1 MGIKRRST
9 TTYTTTKNMK
19 NILALILLPLV
30 CCVPIEKTNLK
41 TENDINL
48 VTFDGTESTTFQFIE
63 LDDPVMGG
71 VSSGTFEVN
80 EIEGYG
86 IHNGTVRDVPS
97 LSAPGVIAAFAEGD
111 FNDISSAISG
121 YLVLRVRSPVPEYN
135 GFRISFAAGAINAR
149 YSCSGGG
156 QIPFSRGCYKARF
169 QVPAGHEFSE
179 VAVPFSNFSDLWSPS
194 TGDQTV
200 TCSEDTSVCPTE
212 KELAKIQDIQ
222 IWAEGVNGEIH
233 LEIESISARIA

>member
-1 MGIKRRST
+1 MGVERKFTVLQRT
-9 TTYTTTKNMK
+9 AYKMK
-19 NILALILLPLV
+19 LLLSFVLLHLV
-30 CCVPIEKTNLK
+30 CGSPIDKTVLEEPEEIK
-41 TENDINL
+41 L

-97 LSAPGVIAAFAEGD
+97 LSAPGVIAAFALGD
-111 FNDISSAISG
+111 FNDISKAISG
-121 YLVLRVRSPVPEYN
+121 HLVLRVRTPVPEYT
-135 GFRISFAAGAINAR
+135 GFRISFAAGAINPR

-169 QVPAGHEFSE
+169 QVPGGSEFSE
-179 VAVPFSNFSDLWSPS
+179 VKVPFSSFSDLWSPA

-200 TCSEDTSVCPTE
+200 TCSEDPRVCPTE
-212 KELAKIQDIQ
+212 KELASIQDIQ

-233 LEIESISARIA
+233 LEIESISARIK

>member
-48 VTFDGTESTTFQFIE
+48 VTFDGAESTTFKFME
-63 LDDPVMGG
+63 LDDTVMGG

-97 LSAPGVIAAFAEGD
+97 ISAPGAISALALGD
-111 FNDISSAISG
+111 FNDASSAISG
-121 YLVLRVRSPVPEYN
+121 DLILTVRTTVPDYT
-135 GFRISFAAGAINAR
+135 GFRISFAAGAINPR
-149 YSCSGGG
+149 YSCEGGG
-156 QIPFSRGCYKARF
+156 QIPFSRGCFKAGF
-169 QVPAGHEFSE
+169 QVPAGDGFSE
-179 VAVPFSNFSDLWSPS
+179 VRVPFSSFSDLWSLPD
-194 TGDQTV
+194 GNPTV
-200 TCSEDTSVCPTE
+200 TCEEDPSVCPKE
-212 KELAKIQDIQ
+212 KDLAKIQEIKF
-222 IWAEGVNGEIH
+222 WAQGVKGEIH
-233 LEIESISARIA
+233 LEIKSIAARIA

>member
-1 MGIKRRST
+1 MGVKRKSAVYLKTIIK
-9 TTYTTTKNMK
+9 MK
-19 NILALILLPLV
+19 FNLLLLLLPLV
-30 CCVPIEKTNLK
+30 YCIPIEKNNLK
-41 TENDINL
+41 TENDIKL
-48 VTFDGTESTTFQFIE
+48 VTFDGAESTTFKFIE

-111 FNDISSAISG
+111 LNDISSAISG
-121 YLVLRVRSPVPEYN
+121 YLVLRVRTPVPEYN

-179 VAVPFSNFSDLWSPS
+179 VQIPFSNFSDLWSPS

-200 TCSEDTSVCPTE
+200 TCSEDSSVCPTE
-212 KELAKIQDIQ
+212 KELARIRDIQ

-233 LEIESISARIA
+233 LEIKSIYARIA